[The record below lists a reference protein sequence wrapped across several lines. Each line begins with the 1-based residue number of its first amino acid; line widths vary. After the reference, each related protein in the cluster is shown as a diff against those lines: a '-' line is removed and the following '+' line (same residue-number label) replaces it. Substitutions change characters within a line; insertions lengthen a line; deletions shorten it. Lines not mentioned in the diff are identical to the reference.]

1 MGLTQFG
8 FEEGNE
14 VVVLAST
21 GSGPS
26 GLGRKSELAKT
37 VHLHCQV
44 AISDSAPAADSAGK
58 NSGQGSST
66 EGELL
71 GSASPTASSQEA
83 LPERKGSGAAE
94 GKDAGGS
101 SVRQILLQKWVIL
114 LGVVAAVLLLAGLAL
129 SRSLSEAVAGLEML
143 LILSLVTAA
152 VAHRKGWLQESL
164 PPAFRTAG
172 ICPL

>member
-1 MGLTQFG
+1 M
-8 FEEGNE
+8 
-14 VVVLAST
+14 
-21 GSGPS
+21 
-26 GLGRKSELAKT
+26 
-37 VHLHCQV
+37 HLHCQV
-44 AISDSAPAADSAGK
+44 ATSDSAPAADSAGN

-71 GSASPTASSQEA
+71 GSASPTASSQED

-94 GKDAGGS
+94 GKDAGES

-114 LGVVAAVLLLAGLAL
+114 LGVVAAVLLLAGCCLAL

-143 LILSLVTAA
+143 LILSLVAAA